1 MGMLIAHSQF
11 FNITGERGG
20 VERYIVPDLYEVYYQ
35 GKRIV
40 RAEINTSG
48 DPINTSGGPLYWV
61 ETEGG
66 EAIQIDPDAT
76 VMRFSVISRQ
86 TVDLSK
92 LELAPI

>member
-1 MGMLIAHSQF
+1 MSNITMGMLIAHSQF

-40 RAEINTSG
+40 RAE
-48 DPINTSGGPLYWV
+48 INTSGGPLYWV